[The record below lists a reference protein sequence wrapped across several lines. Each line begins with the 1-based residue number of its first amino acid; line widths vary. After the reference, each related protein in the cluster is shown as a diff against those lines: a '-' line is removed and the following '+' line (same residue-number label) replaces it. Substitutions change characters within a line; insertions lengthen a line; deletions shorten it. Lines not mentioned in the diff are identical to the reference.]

1 MRTGAAAGHHGYF
14 HEAALYGSDD
24 EFLSIVIPFLEG
36 GTEAGEPTLVVLG
49 GTSTELV
56 RAGMGNTSNVSFMDA
71 SAHYNRP
78 ASVIKSYRELLAA
91 HVARGAQQ
99 VRVVGDVPHPG
110 LGTPWEKWA
119 RYEAVINHAYDD
131 FPMWGLCTY
140 DTRITPGDVL
150 ADVAQ
155 THPYLATPDGR
166 HVPNTDFEKPTGFLT
181 RRPPA
186 GTDPL
191 ESSPPITE
199 LIDPTPAAARRTVRN
214 AASGSRLDP
223 DELED
228 VVFAVSEAVTNA
240 VYHGRPP
247 VCLRVWASHNR
258 LVATITDQGHG
269 PTDPFV
275 GLLPTTNSTS
285 GGLGLWMTH
294 QMCSHVTLSRSEEG
308 FTVRVAAGDRTSQSD

>member
-1 MRTGAAAGHHGYF
+1 MRTGAAAGHHGHF

-36 GTEAGEPTLVVLG
+36 SAQAGEPTVVVLG
-49 GTSTELV
+49 ETNTTLV
-56 RAGMGNTSNVSFMDA
+56 RAEMANTSNVSFMDA
-71 SAHYNRP
+71 NAHYNRP
-78 ASVIKSYRELLAA
+78 ASVIKSYRKLLAA
-91 HVARGAQQ
+91 HVARSAQQ

-110 LGTPWEKWA
+110 LGRRWEKWA

-131 FPMWGLCTY
+131 FPVWGLCTY

-166 HVPNTDFEKPTGFLT
+166 HVPNADFEDPAGFLT

-186 GTDPL
+186 GADPL
-191 ESSPPITE
+191 ETSPPITE
-199 LIDPTPAAARRTVRN
+199 LVNPTPAAARRTVRN
-214 AASGSRLDP
+214 AASDSRLDP

-247 VCLRVWASHNR
+247 VCLRVWASPSR
-258 LVATITDQGHG
+258 FVATVTDQGHG

-275 GLLPTTNSTS
+275 GLLPRRTAS
-285 GGLGLWMTH
+285 L
-294 QMCSHVTLSRSEEG
+294 
-308 FTVRVAAGDRTSQSD
+308 AGSAYG

>member
-36 GTEAGEPTLVVLG
+36 GTGAGEPIVVVLG
-49 GTSTELV
+49 KSNAELV
-56 RAGMGNTSNVSFMDA
+56 RATMGNTSSVSFLDA

-78 ASVIKSYRELLAA
+78 ASVIRSYRKLLAG

-110 LGTPWEKWA
+110 LGTPWEEWA
-119 RYEAVINHAYDD
+119 CYEAVINHAYDD
-131 FPMWGLCTY
+131 FPVWGLCTY
-140 DTRITPGDVL
+140 DTRIAPSDVL
-150 ADVAQ
+150 ADVAR
-155 THPYLATPDGR
+155 THPYLATIDGR
-166 HVPNTDFEKPTGFLT
+166 HILNADFEDPAGFLT
-181 RRPPA
+181 RRPSA
-186 GTDPL
+186 GADPL
-191 ESSPPITE
+191 ETAPPITE

-214 AASGSRLDP
+214 AASASRLDP

-240 VYHGRPP
+240 VCHGQPP
-247 VCLRVWASHNR
+247 VFLRVWASHNR
-258 LVATITDQGHG
+258 LVATVTDQGHG

-275 GLLPTTNSTS
+275 GLLPTTNSSS

-294 QMCSHVTLSRSEEG
+294 QMCSHVTLDRSHEG
-308 FTVRVAAGDRTSQSD
+308 FTVRVVAGDRTSQPG